1 MTEPADKSQKL
12 RASHFLAR
20 WLEQQEGTIIP
31 PWISAI
37 QEQQDQIQ
45 RATPRSKRMEHAQLI
60 QFFDG
65 VVAAVRTGT
74 VDELDVAVQELITE
88 RLGSGYGLTD
98 FLRVADELKRAIW
111 QVAQDMLSSSQ
122 MLSALT
128 LLEPI
133 FAHSTTQLAWLASR
147 AAQAHLEEELA
158 QSRWTLDKL
167 DRTKSNFINI
177 AAHELKTPLTLV
189 QGYTAILHE
198 ELALNPD
205 FKELLRGLE
214 NGIGRLQTIIQNMID
229 VSLIDSDVL
238 TLSWQR
244 VALAD
249 IVRLVIED
257 LEREASG
264 RRLTIQ
270 IKRFPDKLK
279 GMYLDSHRMYQVLNN
294 LIGNAIKY
302 TPDGG
307 TITLGARVLQGRQN
321 QEFVELAIA
330 DTGIGVAPED
340 MPHIFE
346 KFYSRGDVDQHSTS
360 KTQFKGGGPGLGLT
374 IAKGIVEAHGGRI
387 WAESPGYDEMQLPGS
402 TFHVMLPIY
411 HEVPERISERLLG
424 LEKTETGGMP
434 AVDMP
439 AADARVTSKETLD
452 QMKMEQTT

>member
-1 MTEPADKSQKL
+1 MSDGLSSQAKKL
-12 RASHFLAR
+12 RASSFLAR
-20 WLEQQEGTIIP
+20 WLKQQESIIVP
-31 PWISAI
+31 PWIGAI

-65 VVAAVRTGT
+65 IIAAARTGT
-74 VDELDVAVQELITE
+74 VDELDVAIRELVAE
-88 RLGSGYGLTD
+88 RLGVGYGLTD
-98 FLRVADELKRAIW
+98 FLRVADELKGAIW
-111 QVAQDMLSSSQ
+111 QVAQDMLSPEQ
-122 MLSALT
+122 TLSALK

-133 FAHSTTQLAWLASR
+133 FAHSATQLAWLSSR
-147 AAQAHLEEELA
+147 AAQAHLQEELA

-189 QGYTAILHE
+189 QGYTAILYE
-198 ELALNPD
+198 ELAQKPD
-205 FKELLRGLE
+205 FKEILRGLE
-214 NGIGRLQTIIQNMID
+214 NGIGRLQSIIQNMID

-238 TLSWQR
+238 TLSWQQ
-244 VALAD
+244 VSLLD

-270 IKRFPDKLK
+270 IQRFPDKLK
-279 GMYLDSHRMYQVLNN
+279 GMYLDSHRIYQVLNN

-307 TITLGARVLQGRQN
+307 TITLGARVLQGRQDL
-321 QEFVELAIA
+321 EFVELAIA

-340 MPHIFE
+340 MLHIFE
-346 KFYSRGDVDQHSTS
+346 KFYSRGDINQHSTS

-387 WAESPGYDEMQLPGS
+387 WAESPGYDETQLPGS
-402 TFHVMLPIY
+402 TFCVMLPIY
-411 HEVPERISERLLG
+411 HELPERISERLLG
-424 LEKTETGGMP
+424 LEETAEVVQTVKSP
-434 AVDMP
+434 AM
-439 AADARVTSKETLD
+439 TIEQT
-452 QMKMEQTT
+452 KMEQT